1 MSLTKTVKRRPKIYP
16 YGTPRSILHNLQK
29 LLFTFTPLKL
39 VRQIALD
46 NFAALKE
53 NPYTFSLA
61 SYRALSFIT

>member
-1 MSLTKTVKRRPKIYP
+1 MALPGVFTQFAEIIIYI
-16 YGTPRSILHNLQK
+16 Y
-29 LLFTFTPLKL
+29 PLKL

-61 SYRALSFIT
+61 SYRALSFIK